1 MIQIA
6 KPDSPPEI
14 LETEGVDERRSHSV
28 SYAHDPEAYQ
38 SGERS
43 FDFEDGIYGHESV
56 KSALIQAQ
64 HRKCSF
70 CESKVTH
77 VAYGD
82 VEHFRPKSGYRQ
94 HSEESLQRPGYYW
107 LAYEWTNLFL
117 CCPLCN
123 RRHKKNLFPLHN
135 PQDRAQSHRDEI
147 EDEEP
152 VFLHP
157 GREDPEK
164 HIGFR
169 GEVAF
174 AKNGSSRGRRT
185 IEALRLNR
193 EALTEVRRDYLAA
206 AFKEIRELLRMVNS
220 GNLTHE
226 EGSEARRLLRRLIE
240 QKRNVAQRDDRQF
253 ASMLRDAVEKL
264 EARIPE
270 E

>member
-1 MIQIA
+1 MIQIE
-6 KPDSPPEI
+6 KRDSPPEI
-14 LETEGVDERRSHSV
+14 LETDGVDERRAHSV

-43 FDFEDGIYGHESV
+43 FEFDDSIYGHESV
-56 KSALIQAQ
+56 KSALIEAQ

-82 VEHFRPKSGYRQ
+82 VEHFRPKSGHRQ
-94 HSEESLQRPGYYW
+94 HSEEALRRPGYYW

-123 RRHKKNLFPLHN
+123 RRHKNNLFPLRN
-135 PQDRAQSHRDEI
+135 PEDRAQSHRDEI

-157 GREDPEK
+157 GREDPEA

-169 GEVAF
+169 KAVAF
-174 AKNGSSRGRRT
+174 AKDGSTRGRRT

-193 EALTEVRRDYLAA
+193 EALMEVRRDYLAT
-206 AFKEIRELLRMVNS
+206 AFKEIRVLLRMVES
-220 GNLTHE
+220 GNLTSE
-226 EGSEARRLLRRLIE
+226 KETEARQVLRRLME
-240 QKRNVAQRDDRQF
+240 QKRQDAQRDDRPF
-253 ASMLRDAVEKL
+253 ASMLCDALEKVE
-264 EARIPE
+264 AQIPE

>member
-1 MIQIA
+1 MIQIE
-6 KPDSPPEI
+6 KPDAPPEI
-14 LETEGVDERRSHSV
+14 LETDGVDERRSHSV

-43 FDFEDGIYGHESV
+43 FEFDDSIYGHESV
-56 KSALIQAQ
+56 KSALINAQ

-70 CESKVTH
+70 CESKVRHVTH
-77 VAYGD
+77 GD

-94 HSEESLQRPGYYW
+94 HSEEPLQRPGYYW

-123 RRHKKNLFPLHN
+123 RRHKKNLFPLRN
-135 PQDRAQSHRDEI
+135 PEDRAWSHRDEI

-157 GREDPEK
+157 GREDPEE

-174 AKNGSSRGRRT
+174 AKDNSSRGQRT
-185 IEALRLNR
+185 IEALQLNR
-193 EALTEVRRDYLAA
+193 EVLVEKRRDDLDN
-206 AFKEIRELLRMVNS
+206 AFKEVRGLLQFLKS
-220 GNLTHE
+220 GNLTSKE
-226 EGSEARRLLRRLIE
+226 ETEAFRHLHRMIE
-240 QKRNVAQRDDRQF
+240 QNREVAQRDHKEF
-253 ASMLRDAVEKL
+253 ASMHRDALEKL
-264 EARIPE
+264 EAQIPE